1 MLIEDTMRRIIMLSA
16 LVTAISLAGGCYATT
31 SGGYYSGT
39 VTATTV
45 APDLVYVSPGVQVIA
60 DYDTP
65 IFYSDNYYWRY
76 DGGRWY
82 RSTWY
87 TGGWSYWAAPPYA
100 VTRIERPYAY
110 RHYRPAG
117 YVSRRA
123 PVRDHR
129 HYNRPVYRDTRPA
142 YRETRPVYRDSRPAP
157 SPAVRDHRTYQPA
170 PARTAPSPAVRDHR
184 THQPAPARTA
194 PARTAPAVRDHRT
207 APSSSSRRSNVT
219 VRDHR

>member
-1 MLIEDTMRRIIMLSA
+1 MLSA

-31 SGGYYSGT
+31 SGGYYTGT

-82 RSTWY
+82 RSSWY

-100 VTRIERPYAY
+100 VTRIERPYTY

-129 HYNRPVYRDTRPA
+129 DYRPAYRESRPVYRD
-142 YRETRPVYRDSRPAP
+142 TRPVYRDSRPAP
-157 SPAVRDHRTYQPA
+157 APAVRDHRTYQPA
-170 PARTAPSPAVRDHR
+170 PARTAPSS
-184 THQPAPARTA
+184 
-194 PARTAPAVRDHRT
+194 APAVRDHRT
-207 APSSSSRRSNVT
+207 APSSSSRRSNTV